1 MTMMTVVR
9 TVGLM
14 VAMGAGTAA
23 VAQHQ
28 TFHVNPAR
36 SLVQFA
42 FQNGQGKDSG
52 INGTLLVAKTAIEF
66 DKTGPATGGPGSH
79 TMGGSIIARSGTE
92 RTGNRDRDKAI
103 KTQVLMAPQFAE
115 IVFEPKSFTGSVD
128 VSDGSST
135 VQVTGTLTLNGVA
148 HEVTA
153 PVEFKSTGNACTVKA
168 HLVVPYVQWG
178 LKDLSGLNIQAGPQ
192 VAVDVT
198 LVGYLTPEN

>member
-1 MTMMTVVR
+1 MKMAMAMR
-9 TVGLM
+9 MVGLM

-42 FQNGQGKDSG
+42 FQDGKGKDSG
-52 INGTLLVAKTAIEF
+52 IEGSLRVEKTAIEF
-66 DKTGPATGGPGSH
+66 DKTGQATGGSGSH
-79 TMGGSIIARSGTE
+79 RMGGSVIARSGTE

-103 KTQVLMAPQFAE
+103 KTQVLDAPQFAE

-128 VSDGSST
+128 VSDGSSV

-153 PVEFKSTGNACTVKA
+153 PVEFRSNGNACTIKA
-168 HLVVPYVQWG
+168 HMVVPYVQWG